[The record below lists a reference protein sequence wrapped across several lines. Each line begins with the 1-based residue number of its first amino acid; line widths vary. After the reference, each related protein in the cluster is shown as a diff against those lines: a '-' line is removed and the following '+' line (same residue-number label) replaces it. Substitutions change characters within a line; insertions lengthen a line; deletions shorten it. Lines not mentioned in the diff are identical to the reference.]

1 MNIKQLALLIILAAA
16 LTMVHAA
23 FAADGAVELKSV
35 VEVDKVIVNKDG
47 TKETKRMPA
56 KKVAPDGEVI
66 YTTTF
71 KNVIDKPVGNIVINN
86 GVPQYTRYVV
96 GSATGANTDITF
108 SVDGGKTYITEDK
121 LTVTTK
127 EGKTRPAVAD
137 DYTNIRWT
145 YKAELCAGQS
155 STAVFKAVVK

>member
-1 MNIKQLALLIILAAA
+1 MNIKQLVLLINLAAA
-16 LTMVHAA
+16 LTMAHVA
-23 FAADGAVELKSV
+23 FAAGGAVELKSV

-56 KKVAPDGEVI
+56 KKVSPDGEVI

-108 SVDGGKTYITEDK
+108 SVDGGKTYTTEDK
-121 LTVTTK
+121 LSVTTK
-127 EGKTRPAVAD
+127 EGKVRPAVAD
-137 DYTNIRWT
+137 DYTNIRWS
-145 YKAELCAGQS
+145 YKGDLPAAQTGTL
-155 STAVFKAVVK
+155 VFKAVVK